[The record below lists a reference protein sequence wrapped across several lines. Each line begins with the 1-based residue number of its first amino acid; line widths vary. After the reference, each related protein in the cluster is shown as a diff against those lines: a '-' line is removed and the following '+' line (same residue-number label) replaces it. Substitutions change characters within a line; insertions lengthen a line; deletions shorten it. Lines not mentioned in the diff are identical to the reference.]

1 MTTAIVNAR
10 MYSATPQLREHWKTL
25 LAWVIRH
32 AGLDWDLL
40 DYDAPAPLSKLW
52 SRDDLGAVLMCGLP
66 FSRQYPRAQP
76 VAAPIPSPARYGGRA
91 VYFTDIVVSAGSAAR
106 SLADTF
112 GGRVGYTVPD
122 SLSGA
127 VALAQHLQPYR
138 QAAGRSLYQSV
149 VGGLI
154 HARGVIEA
162 LSDGRI
168 DVGPLD
174 SYYHDLL
181 RAADPQCASRVRV
194 VAQTGPRPLPLFVAT
209 VPLSPVLLRRLREA
223 FAASADAPELAQQRS
238 ALLLKGFAFPEPD
251 DYDVLHALPERLDNP
266 DDAF

>member
-1 MTTAIVNAR
+1 
-10 MYSATPQLREHWKTL
+10 
-25 LAWVIRH
+25 
-32 AGLDWDLL
+32 
-40 DYDAPAPLSKLW
+40 
-52 SRDDLGAVLMCGLP
+52 
-66 FSRQYPRAQP
+66 
-76 VAAPIPSPARYGGRA
+76 
-91 VYFTDIVVSAGSAAR
+91 VYFTDIVVSADSAAR
-106 SLADTF
+106 ALSDTF

-127 VALAQHLQPYR
+127 VALAQHLQPFR
-138 QAAGRSLYQSV
+138 QAAARPLYQSV

-162 LSDGRI
+162 LSEGRI

-194 VAQTGPRPLPLFVAT
+194 IAQTEPRPLPLFVAT
-209 VPLSPVLLRRLREA
+209 TPLSLVPLRRLREA
-223 FAASADAPELAQQRS
+223 FAASADAPELAKQRS
-238 ALLLKGFAFPEPD
+238 ALLLKGFAFPEFH
-251 DYDVLHALPERLDNP
+251 DYDMLRVLPERLKSP

>member
-10 MYSATPQLREHWKTL
+10 MYSATPRLREHWKTL
-25 LAWVIRH
+25 LAWVVRH
-32 AGLDWDLL
+32 AGLDWELL
-40 DYDAPAPLSKLW
+40 DYDAPAPLSQLW
-52 SRDDLGAVLMCGLP
+52 ARNDLGAVLMCGLP

-76 VAAPIPSPARYGGRA
+76 IAAPIPSPARYGGRA
-91 VYFTDIVVSAGSAAR
+91 VYFTDIVVSADSAAR
-106 SLADTF
+106 ALSDTF

-127 VALAQHLQPYR
+127 VALAQHLQPFR
-138 QAAGRSLYQSV
+138 QAAARPLYQSV

-194 VAQTGPRPLPLFVAT
+194 IAQTEPRPLPLFVAT
-209 VPLSPVLLRRLREA
+209 TPLSLVPLRRLREA
-223 FAASADAPELAQQRS
+223 FAASANAPELAQQRS
-238 ALLLKGFAFPEPD
+238 ALLLKGFAFPEFH
-251 DYDVLHALPERLDNP
+251 DYDMLRVLPERLKSP
-266 DDAF
+266 DDEF